1 MTCHYPLLGS
11 ASYWLKQ
18 SSLAA
23 QPANQYGI
31 SALVSQGRHFAS
43 GGVAKCRLFFSG
55 YCSFPR
61 PTETNVYLLLHLG
74 PTH

>member
-1 MTCHYPLLGS
+1 MVTSQNFIHRLSSILMTCHYPLLGS

-31 SALVSQGRHFAS
+31 SAVVSQGRHFAS
-43 GGVAKCRLFFSG
+43 VAVFLG
-55 YCSFPR
+55 
-61 PTETNVYLLLHLG
+61 LL
-74 PTH
+74 